1 MIPPAL
7 ARLSRAWFPTKKR
20 PASGVEN
27 GHAKLIRAGFLRPSH
42 AGIFHML
49 PLGRRVQSKLEELV
63 ARHMEHLLSAS
74 RVSLSAVSSQS
85 LWDKSGRLEN
95 TASELFKFSDRKGVG
110 YLLAPTHEEE
120 ITTLVAQTVKTSK
133 DLPLRLF
140 QITPKYRDEF
150 RPRHGLLRGREFVM
164 KDLYTFD
171 SSIESALETYSDV
184 RQVYSR
190 IFEEMK
196 LPVLAA
202 KACSGNMGGNLS
214 HEYHLPTPLGED
226 HVVSCDR
233 CDYVANEEVAGS
245 VLSDQAV
252 SNTAFQVWRGITKDR
267 TKLVNVWYPKQTK
280 LLDGGEL
287 REYTDLDINIAE
299 VKSVIPDLDAGVE
312 DALPLW
318 SAVTAADGM
327 AVELVNIVDCR
338 LPPSFSE
345 SLAGTQPT
353 ISSWPV
359 QLRPRKETLLS
370 ISVQTTSHNNS
381 GKPLNLIRIHTGD
394 KCPSCTSGHL
404 KAERAMELGHTF
416 YLGTR
421 YSEALGATMLVPNGE
436 RQNVPMQMG
445 CYGIGISRIIGAV
458 AELMVDERGLNWP
471 VAIAPYSCVIVTGT
485 GVDEQD
491 AVEVYRQINQVGG
504 VDAKYLDVVLD
515 DRQKTLPWKLMDADL
530 VGFPVIVTLGRE
542 WLSAKRLEVQCRR
555 LGVKQAV
562 EMAEL
567 PQVIAKLHAD
577 L

>member
-1 MIPPAL
+1 MISSAL
-7 ARLSRAWFPTKKR
+7 ARLSRVWFPTKKK

-49 PLGRRVQSKLEELV
+49 PLGRRVQSKLEDLV
-63 ARHMEHLLSAS
+63 ASHMEHMLAAS

-85 LWDKSGRLEN
+85 LWEKSGRLEN
-95 TASELFKFSDRKGVG
+95 TASELFKFSDRKDVG

-120 ITTLVAQTVKTSK
+120 ITTLVAQTAKTAK

-171 SSIESALETYSDV
+171 NSIESALATYNDV

-202 KACSGNMGGNLS
+202 KASSGNMGGNLS

-226 HVVSCDR
+226 HVVSCDS
-233 CDYVANEEVAGS
+233 CDYVANEEVAES
-245 VLSDQAV
+245 VLSDQAT
-252 SNTAFQVWRGITKDR
+252 SDTAFKVWRGITKDR

-280 LLDGGEL
+280 PVDGGEL
-287 REYTDLDINIAE
+287 REYTDLDINTTE
-299 VKSVIPDLDAGVE
+299 VKSIVPDLDAGVE

-318 SAVTAADGM
+318 SAATAAGGT
-327 AVELVNIVDCR
+327 AVELINIVDCR
-338 LPPSFSE
+338 LPRSFSDG
-345 SLAGTQPT
+345 LGGAQPNT
-353 ISSWPV
+353 SSWPGK
-359 QLRPRKETLLS
+359 LRPQKEVPV
-370 ISVQTTSHNNS
+370 SVLTTNHNNS
-381 GKPLNLIRIHTGD
+381 GKPLNIIRIHTDD

-404 KAERAMELGHTF
+404 KAEKAMELGHTF

-421 YSEALGATMLVPNGE
+421 YSEALGAIMLAPNDE
-436 RQNVPMQMG
+436 KQNLPMQMG

-458 AELMVDERGLNWP
+458 AELMVDDRGLNWP
-471 VAIAPYSCVIVTGT
+471 LAIAPYSCVIVTGA

-491 AVEVYRQINQVGG
+491 AVEVYRQISQVGG

-530 VGFPVIVTLGRE
+530 AGFPVIVTLGRE
-542 WLSAKRLEVQCRR
+542 WLSTKRLEVQCRR

-567 PQVIAKLHAD
+567 PQIIAKLHTN

>member
-7 ARLSRAWFPTKKR
+7 ARLSRVWFPTKKR

-49 PLGRRVQSKLEELV
+49 PLGRRVQSKVEELV
-63 ARHMEHLLSAS
+63 ARHMEHMLAAS

-95 TASELFKFSDRKGVG
+95 TASELFKFSDRKDVG

-120 ITTLVAQTVKTSK
+120 ITTLVAQTAKRAK

-140 QITPKYRDEF
+140 QITPKYRDEY

-171 SSIESALETYSDV
+171 SSVESALETYDNV
-184 RQVYSR
+184 RRVYSQ
-190 IFEEMK
+190 IFDEMK

-202 KACSGNMGGNLS
+202 KASSGNMGGNLS

-226 HVVSCDR
+226 HVVSCDS

-252 SNTAFQVWRGITKDR
+252 SNTTFQVWRGITKDR
-267 TKLVNVWYPKQTK
+267 TKLVNVWYPTQTQP
-280 LLDGGEL
+280 LDGGAL

-299 VKSVIPDLDAGVE
+299 VKSIIPDLDAGVE

-318 SAVTAADGM
+318 AAAAAAGGT

-338 LPPSFSE
+338 LPQSFSE
-345 SLAGTQPT
+345 SLAGTEPT
-353 ISSWPV
+353 TPSWPAK
-359 QLRPRKETLLS
+359 LRPRKEATVS
-370 ISVQTTSHNNS
+370 ISVQNTSLD
-381 GKPLNLIRIHTGD
+381 GARPLNLIRIHTGD
-394 KCPSCTSGHL
+394 KCPSCASGHL
-404 KAERAMELGHTF
+404 KSEKAIELGHTF

-421 YSEALGATMLVPNGE
+421 YSQALGATIMVPNEE
-436 RQNVPMQMG
+436 RPNVPMQMG

-458 AELMVDERGLNWP
+458 AELMVDEKGLNWP
-471 VAIAPYSCVIVTGT
+471 VAIAPYSCVIVIGA
-485 GVDEQD
+485 GVNEED
-491 AVEVYRQINQVGG
+491 AVEIYHQINQGG
-504 VDAKYLDVVLD
+504 QPHTKYLDVVVD

-530 VGFPVIVTLGRE
+530 AGFPIIVTLGRE

-555 LGVKQAV
+555 LGVKQTV
-562 EMAEL
+562 EIAEL
-567 PQVIAKLHAD
+567 PQIIAKLHTD

>member
-1 MIPPAL
+1 MIPPAV
-7 ARLSRAWFPTKKR
+7 ARLSRVWFPTKKR

-49 PLGRRVQSKLEELV
+49 PLGRRVQNKLEGLV
-63 ARHMEHLLSAS
+63 AKHMENMLAAS

-95 TASELFKFSDRKGVG
+95 TASELFKFSDRKDVG

-120 ITTLVAQTVKTSK
+120 ITTLVAQTVKTAK

-171 SSIESALETYSDV
+171 SSIESALETYSNV

-190 IFEEMK
+190 IFKEMK

-202 KACSGNMGGNLS
+202 RASSGNMGGNLS

-226 HVVSCDR
+226 RVVSCDS
-233 CDYVANEEVAGS
+233 CDYVANEEVAES
-245 VLSDQAV
+245 VLSDKAV
-252 SNTAFQVWRGITKDR
+252 SDTTFQVWRGITKDR
-267 TKLVNVWYPKQTK
+267 TRLVNVWYPKQTQS
-280 LLDGGEL
+280 LDGGDL

-299 VKSVIPDLDAGVE
+299 VKSAVPDLDAGVE

-318 SAVTAADGM
+318 LAAAAVGGT
-327 AVELVNIVDCR
+327 AVELVNIVDSR

-345 SLAGTQPT
+345 NLVGTKPI

-359 QLRPRKETLLS
+359 QLKLRKEAPVS
-370 ISVQTTSHNNS
+370 IPIRNMSSSSS
-381 GKPLNLIRIHTGD
+381 GKPLNLIRIYTGD
-394 KCPSCTSGHL
+394 KCPSCTSGRL

-421 YSEALGATMLVPNGE
+421 YSETLGATIPAPNGE
-436 RQNVPMQMG
+436 KQDMPMQMG

-458 AELMVDERGLNWP
+458 AELMVDEKGLNWP

-491 AVEVYRQINQVGG
+491 AEEAYRQINQVGG
-504 VDAKYLDVVLD
+504 VDAKYLDVILD

-530 VGFPVIVTLGRE
+530 VGFPIIITLGRE
-542 WLSAKRLEVQCRR
+542 WLSTKRLEVQCRR

-567 PQVIAKLHAD
+567 PQIIAKLHAK

>member
-7 ARLSRAWFPTKKR
+7 TRLSRVWFPTKKR

-27 GHAKLIRAGFLRPSH
+27 GHAMLIRAGFLRPSH

-49 PLGRRVQSKLEELV
+49 PLGRRVQTKLEELV
-63 ARHMEHLLSAS
+63 ARHMEHMLAAS

-95 TASELFKFSDRKGVG
+95 TASELFKFSDRKNVG

-120 ITTLVAQTVKTSK
+120 ITALVAQTAKTAK

-171 SSIESALETYSDV
+171 SSKESALKTYDNV
-184 RQVYSR
+184 RLVYSQ

-202 KACSGNMGGNLS
+202 KASSGNMGGNLS

-226 HVVSCDR
+226 HVISCDS
-233 CDYVANEEVAGS
+233 CNYVANEEVAES
-245 VLSDQAV
+245 VLSDQVV
-252 SNTAFQVWRGITKDR
+252 SDTTFRVWRGITKDR
-267 TKLVNVWYPKQTK
+267 TKLVNVWYPKQTQP
-280 LLDGGEL
+280 LDGGAL

-299 VKSVIPDLDAGVE
+299 VKSIIPDLDAGVE

-318 SAVTAADGM
+318 STAAAAGGT

-338 LPPSFSE
+338 LPLSFSE
-345 SLAGTQPT
+345 SLVGTTPT
-353 ISSWPV
+353 IPSWPKN
-359 QLRPRKETLLS
+359 LTPRNQVPVS
-370 ISVQTTSHNNS
+370 VSVQNTNQWN
-381 GKPLNLIRIHTGD
+381 KDRPLNLIRIQTGD
-394 KCPSCTSGHL
+394 KCPSCVSGHL

-421 YSEALGATMLVPNGE
+421 YSEALGATILVPNDE
-436 RQNVPMQMG
+436 RKAVPMQMG

-458 AELMVDERGLNWP
+458 AELLMDEKGLNWP
-471 VAIAPYSCVIVTGT
+471 VAIAPYSCVIVMGA

-491 AVEVYRQINQVGG
+491 AVEVYRQINQIGRVQ
-504 VDAKYLDVVLD
+504 AKYLDVVLD

-530 VGFPVIVTLGRE
+530 VGFPIIVTLGRE
-542 WLSAKRLEVQCRR
+542 WLAAKRLEIQCRR

-562 EMAEL
+562 EITEL
-567 PQVIAKLHAD
+567 PQIIAKLHGD